1 MRAQTVDHEIIYGR
15 TSGGP
20 CIAYAQC
27 GTGSETLIFLHGIG
41 GNKDNWAEQLRYFA
55 AAGYRAVAW
64 DVRGY
69 GNSDDYE
76 GDFLF
81 QDVSADMLRLMD
93 ELGVERAHFVG
104 LSMGGRILMD
114 FAWRHGAR
122 VCGLVMCGSF
132 PSFGKALSQ
141 AQREDYLR
149 LRREPLLAGRSLQQL
164 APELIASLAGPEVQP
179 DVYEVLHASIC
190 RLRPQSYLKA
200 LEAAAYFDRTEEIRS
215 ITAPTLLLYAEN
227 DRLTPP
233 QMGQEV
239 QAMMARAR
247 LQVLPRCGH
256 LMNLEAAALFNDAVH
271 AFIRD
276 EVTCD

>member
-1 MRAQTVDHEIIYGR
+1 MKAQVMRHEMACSR
-15 TSGGP
+15 TSGHP
-20 CIAYAQC
+20 QIAYTQC
-27 GTGSETLIFLHGIG
+27 GAGDETVIFLHGIG
-41 GNKDNWAEQLRYFA
+41 GNKDNWSEQLSYFA
-55 AAGYRAVAW
+55 GEGYRAVAW

-69 GNSDDYE
+69 GDSDDYE

-81 QDVSADMLRLMD
+81 DEVSADLLRLMD
-93 ELGVERAHFVG
+93 ELGAERAHLVG

-114 FAWRHGAR
+114 FAWRYGAR
-122 VCGLVMCGSF
+122 VQSLTMCGSF

-164 APELIASLAGPEVQP
+164 APELIASLAGPDVQA
-179 DVYEVLHASIC
+179 DVYDALHASIC

-200 LEAAAYFDRTEEIRS
+200 LEAAVYFDRTEEIRLIS
-215 ITAPTLLLYAEN
+215 RPTLLLYAEN

-239 QAMMARAR
+239 QAMMPKAR

-256 LMNLEAAALFNDAVH
+256 LMNLEVSALFNEVVH
-271 AFIRD
+271 AFICN
-276 EVTCD
+276 EVKSE